1 MPTPTEFLTNLD
13 DYGLWLAAVVAGLGA
28 LGWLGRKLWR
38 AVRALHR
45 RMTEIGREV
54 DALHELAQRELT
66 DSEDGDEHSTK
77 DYARIAAG
85 HALAIETLQHTVAR
99 NDRRL
104 SALEGWREDL
114 ETRIEP
120 LLELVQDNGG

>member
-1 MPTPTEFLTNLD
+1 MPTPAEVLGNLD

-28 LGWLGRKLWR
+28 LGWLTRKTWR

-66 DSEDGDEHSTK
+66 EGESGDPSTK

-85 HALAIETLQHTVAR
+85 HALAIEKLQHTDRDHEAR
-99 NDRRL
+99 LASLEAWRRSL
-104 SALEGWREDL
+104 DPDVGDSLA
-114 ETRIEP
+114 
-120 LLELVQDNGG
+120 

>member
-1 MPTPTEFLTNLD
+1 MPTPTEVLANLD

-45 RMTEIGREV
+45 RMTEIGRKI
-54 DALHELAQRELT
+54 DALDDLAQRELT
-66 DSEDGDEHSTK
+66 EGEPGERSTK

-85 HALAIETLQHTVAR
+85 HALAIETLEHKVGN